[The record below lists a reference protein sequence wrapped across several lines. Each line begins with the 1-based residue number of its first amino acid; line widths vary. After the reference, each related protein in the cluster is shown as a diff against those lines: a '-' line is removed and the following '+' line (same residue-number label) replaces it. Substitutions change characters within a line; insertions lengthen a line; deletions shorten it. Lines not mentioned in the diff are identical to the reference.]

1 MPLKA
6 ALPENKDVLLGAH
19 RLFGEGALVE
29 PDRNRT
35 YRPPDESG
43 APPLSYGPVTK
54 DARTMPEC
62 GFAAN
67 QENGLPN
74 MTGLVEPIRLRSRL
88 LISTTS
94 IRSAQSAATF
104 NMDDERRPFD
114 ELPRGWVFIGSS
126 L

>member
-1 MPLKA
+1 
-6 ALPENKDVLLGAH
+6 
-19 RLFGEGALVE
+19 
-29 PDRNRT
+29 
-35 YRPPDESG
+35 
-43 APPLSYGPVTK
+43 
-54 DARTMPEC
+54 
-62 GFAAN
+62 
-67 QENGLPN
+67 

>member
-1 MPLKA
+1 
-6 ALPENKDVLLGAH
+6 
-19 RLFGEGALVE
+19 
-29 PDRNRT
+29 
-35 YRPPDESG
+35 
-43 APPLSYGPVTK
+43 
-54 DARTMPEC
+54 MPEC